1 MVLELIYVITATL
14 LAVYGMQALF
24 LTLIA
29 RLDAMPGAAASPPP
43 GDPGT
48 AMRNRAASGL
58 Q

>member
-1 MVLELIYVITATL
+1 MALHIIYFVTATL

-29 RLDAMPGAAASPPP
+29 RRTRPGAAASPPP

-48 AMRNRAASGL
+48 ALRNRAASGL